1 MKGNQQNYKSSLEGS
16 KIEFVTKDI
25 IKDYLKSHPLIQMLG
40 GMPLAI
46 SIFAS

>member
-1 MKGNQQNYKSSLEGS
+1 V
-16 KIEFVTKDI
+16 EFITKEI
-25 IKDYLKSHPLIQMLG
+25 ILDYLKGHPLINMLG